1 MRKTGR
7 KDGSGD
13 PMNNL
18 AGTVERVL
26 IDHDFVCLILVF
38 RSVAKFCHGSVID
51 SFNRKLFMIGG
62 LGLRCVVGWFG
73 LI

>member
-18 AGTVERVL
+18 AGTVEKVL
-26 IDHDFVCLILVF
+26 IDHDFICLIFGFSF
-38 RSVAKFCHGSVID
+38 RGKI
-51 SFNRKLFMIGG
+51 LPW
-62 LGLRCVVGWFG
+62 LGD
-73 LI
+73 